1 MLGGHASPYE
11 EKGQWRFTANYR
23 WQKSD
28 RHFRGIHEE
37 PNRQEEGSEVI
48 NRVHLFDLATT
59 YALSD
64 RTNVT
69 LSVPVVFS
77 NRSQAIRASNRDVIG
92 RFSTEASGLGDISL
106 VGRRWM
112 FETKTHLDRN
122 VSLGLGIKFPTG
134 REDMTD
140 TFVTGANTG
149 TAVRTVDQ
157 SIQPGDGGWGA
168 ILDVQ
173 GFRAIGR
180 RLTLHGAGTYLFNPR
195 ATNGVPTFRGR
206 ESEAVMSVADQ
217 YLLRVGVSAPLARQ
231 RAVTGNLSARLEGV
245 PVRDAFG
252 SSEGFRRPGYALSI
266 EPGLVVSRGK
276 SAVSIAIPFAWIRN
290 RQQSV
295 PDKADNTIGDAAF
308 ADYVV
313 LTGYSY
319 TF

>member
-1 MLGGHASPYE
+1 MLGGQASPYE
-11 EKGQWRFTANYR
+11 EKGQWRITANYR

-37 PNRQEEGSEVI
+37 PIRQQEGSEVI

-59 YALSD
+59 YALSE
-64 RTNVT
+64 RTNVS

-77 NRSQAIRASNRDVIG
+77 NRSQAIRNSSREVIG

-112 FETKTHLDRN
+112 FDTKTHADRN
-122 VSLGLGIKFPTG
+122 LSLGLGIKFPTG
-134 REDMTD
+134 REDVTD
-140 TFVTGANTG
+140 TFITGANTG

-173 GFRAIGR
+173 GFKSIGS
-180 RLTLHGAGTYLFNPR
+180 RLMLHGAGTYLFNPR

-206 ESEAVMSVADQ
+206 AAEAVMSVADQ
-217 YLLRVGVSAPLARQ
+217 YLLRVGISAPLARQ
-231 RAVTGNLSARLEGV
+231 RAVSGSLSARMEGV

-266 EPGLVVSRGK
+266 EPGLVFSRGK
-276 SAVSIAIPFAWIRN
+276 GAVSISVPFAWKRN

-295 PDKADNTIGDAAF
+295 PDKIDDSIGDAAF

>member
-1 MLGGHASPYE
+1 MLGGQASPYE
-11 EKGQWRFTANYR
+11 EKGQWRIAANYR

-37 PNRQEEGSEVI
+37 PVRQEEGSEVI
-48 NRVHLFDLATT
+48 NRVHLFDLATS
-59 YALSD
+59 YALSE
-64 RTNVT
+64 RTSVT
-69 LSVPVVFS
+69 LSIPVVFS
-77 NRSQAIRASNRDVIG
+77 NRSQAIRDSDRNVIG

-112 FETKTHLDRN
+112 FDTKRHLDRN
-122 VSLGLGIKFPTG
+122 LSLGLGIKFPTG
-134 REDMTD
+134 REDVTD

-173 GFRAIGR
+173 GFHAVGS

-206 ESEAVMSVADQ
+206 ASEAVMSVADQ
-217 YLLRVGVSAPLARQ
+217 YLLRVGVSAPLSSQ
-231 RAVTGNLSARLEGV
+231 RAVTGSLSARLEGV
-245 PVRDAFG
+245 PPRDVFG

-276 SAVSIAIPFAWIRN
+276 SAVSISIPFAWKRN

-295 PDKADNTIGDAAF
+295 PDMADDTIGDAAF